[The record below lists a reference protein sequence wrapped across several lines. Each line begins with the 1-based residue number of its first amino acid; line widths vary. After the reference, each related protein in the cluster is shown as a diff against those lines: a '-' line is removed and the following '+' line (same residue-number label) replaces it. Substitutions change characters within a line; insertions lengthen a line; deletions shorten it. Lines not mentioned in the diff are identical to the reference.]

1 MVYSTTKIPAPS
13 RPIKQQSLAE
23 ASHQCLLV
31 KQQFLK
37 SEGAPAQALLTVADT
52 CSNTGRFPPEE
63 ALQAA
68 RRRYELARGRLQ
80 SGSSTEQG
88 DSPTRTSDLFATP
101 RASPRASR
109 PGVFGGVSKLT
120 AQQRR
125 ARHRCNNPWYDL
137 PLHRQYHQ

>member
-1 MVYSTTKIPAPS
+1 MVS
-13 RPIKQQSLAE
+13 KQLA
-23 ASHQCLLV
+23 L
-31 KQQFLK
+31 
-37 SEGAPAQALLTVADT
+37 AQALLTVADT

-80 SGSSTEQG
+80 SGSCNEQG
-88 DSPTRTSDLFATP
+88 DSPTRTGDLFATP

-109 PGVFGGVSKLT
+109 PGAFGGVSKLT

-137 PLHRQYHQ
+137 ASATPSPVLLQKAAAFLWTCSRA